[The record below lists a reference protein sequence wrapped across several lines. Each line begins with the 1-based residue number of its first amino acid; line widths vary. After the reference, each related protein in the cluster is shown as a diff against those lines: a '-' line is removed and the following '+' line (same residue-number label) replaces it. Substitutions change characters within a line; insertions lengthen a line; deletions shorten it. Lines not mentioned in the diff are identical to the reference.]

1 MIADS
6 MLSLVKS
13 FIHKEMGTKLEEKTK
28 RVELANMQE
37 A

>member
-1 MIADS
+1 VIEDS

-28 RVELANMQE
+28 KVELANM
-37 A
+37 